1 VASDRGPARTTVRP
15 RSSAARRN
23 GDGGVSLAG
32 PEATRANAPTS
43 SLVSGPRSAIT
54 VIDRLGSDFVG
65 ERWRALF
72 ATPTAQDILIAS
84 GLTAMSLVGVM
95 AHLHVEL
102 PEGGGD
108 VTMRTLDGLGVGL
121 VLLQTVPL
129 AWRRKAPVLVLSVI
143 TTAMFL
149 HSLLGYF
156 HSFAAFGFLVA
167 LYAVAAYRDRRT
179 SIPAGIVGFM
189 VILLMLMVGT
199 EPIEPDAVFAEL
211 LVVGAAWFLGD
222 GFRIRRGQ
230 LVQLEDRAAMLERE
244 REERAQQAVA
254 QERRVIARELHDV
267 VAHNVS
273 VIVAQAGAA
282 QRVSATQPE
291 EASAALGAI
300 ERIGREALVEMR
312 RLMGILRKETD
323 AVAARSPQPS
333 MNNLKVLVAQVR
345 KAGTPITLS
354 IQGDPRP
361 LSAGLDLSAF
371 RIIQE
376 ALTNILKHAGHA
388 RAVVVVRYGESRLEL
403 SISDDGSDPTG
414 RRISSP
420 SENYGHLGMRERVAL
435 FGGDLR
441 VGAKADGGYQVMAS
455 LPLDPEPV

>member
-1 VASDRGPARTTVRP
+1 MGLVR
-15 RSSAARRN
+15 
-23 GDGGVSLAG
+23 AG
-32 PEATRANAPTS
+32 SESTRANAPMS
-43 SLVSGPRSAIT
+43 SPVSGPQR
-54 VIDRLGSDFVG
+54 VIPVVNHLRVDFDA

-72 ATPTAQDILIAS
+72 ATPTSQDSLIAS
-84 GLTAMSLVGVM
+84 GITAMSLVGVM
-95 AHLHVEL
+95 AHFHVEL

-108 VTMRTLDGLGVGL
+108 VAMRTLDGLGVGL

-129 AWRRKAPVLVLSVI
+129 AWRRKAPILVLSVI

-167 LYAVAAYRDRRT
+167 VYTVASYRNRRT
-179 SIPAGIVGFM
+179 SIPAGIASAM
-189 VILLMLMVGT
+189 VILLMLMTGT
-199 EPIEPDAVFAEL
+199 EPLEPDGVFAEL

-222 GFRIRRGQ
+222 SIRIRRGQ
-230 LVQLEDRAAMLERE
+230 LIQLEDRAALLERE

-282 QRVSATQPE
+282 QRVIASQPE
-291 EASAALGAI
+291 EGSAALHAI

-312 RLMGILRKETD
+312 RLMGLLRKETD
-323 AVAARSPQPS
+323 GVAARSPQPG
-333 MNNLKVLVAQVR
+333 MNNLEGLVAQVR
-345 KAGTPITLS
+345 KTGTPITLS
-354 IQGDPRP
+354 IQGEPRP

-388 RAVVVVRYGESRLEL
+388 RAEVVARYGESRLEL
-403 SISDDGSDPTG
+403 TISDDGSDPAG
-414 RRISSP
+414 HRIRSG

-435 FGGDLR
+435 FGGELR
-441 VGAKADGGYQVMAS
+441 VGARPDGGYQVMAS